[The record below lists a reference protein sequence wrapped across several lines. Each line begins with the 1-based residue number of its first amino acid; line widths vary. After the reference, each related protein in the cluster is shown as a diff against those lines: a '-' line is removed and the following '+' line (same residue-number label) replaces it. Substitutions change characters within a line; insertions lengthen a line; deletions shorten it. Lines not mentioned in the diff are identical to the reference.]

1 METYTYLRQ
10 FADMWVL
17 LGLFS
22 FFIGVVI
29 WVFRPGSGKTYTNI
43 ADIPFRY
50 SDAPASVR
58 ADDGSADSPADA
70 KETRQ

>member
-1 METYTYLRQ
+1 METYTIMRQ

-22 FFIGVVI
+22 FFIGVII
-29 WVFRPGSGKTYTNI
+29 WVFRPGSGKTYTEI
-43 ADIPFRY
+43 ADIPFRHA
-50 SDAPASVR
+50 DAPASVR
-58 ADDGSADSPADA
+58 ADDNPADS

>member
-1 METYTYLRQ
+1 METYSIMRQ
-10 FADMWVL
+10 FADIWVL

-22 FFIGVVI
+22 FFIGVII
-29 WVFRPGSGKTYTNI
+29 WVFRPGSGKTYTEI
-43 ADIPFRY
+43 ADIPFRH

-58 ADDGSADSPADA
+58 VDNEPADS